1 MGVDHLVIRGLLAIC
16 VALGIGAFAPAAALA
31 NNEDLRAMLQSRY
44 TAMKVA
50 MSAHDGAAIEAILAP
65 DFQGIDI
72 SGQSETAKQ
81 MIAEVDALKPD
92 PNKASTTTLISVNLL
107 PNEAI
112 VIQRYDMKTI
122 RDAFDGSAHN
132 IELVTLSKDTW
143 VDNKGV
149 WLIKRTVTNELSLF
163 RDGKLIVHKVKP

>member
-1 MGVDHLVIRGLLAIC
+1 LGVDHLVTRGLLAIC
-16 VALGIGAFAPAAALA
+16 VALGIGALTPATALA
-31 NNEDLRAMLQSRY
+31 NNEDLRTMLQSQY
-44 TAMKVA
+44 AAMKAA
-50 MSAHDGAAIEAILAP
+50 MSARDNAAIEAILAP

-92 PNKASTTTLISVNLL
+92 PHKASTTTLISVNLL

-112 VIQRYDMKTI
+112 VMQRYDMKTI
-122 RDAFDGSAHN
+122 RDALDGSTHN
-132 IELVTLSKDTW
+132 IELVTLSEDTW
-143 VDNKGV
+143 IDKKGV
-149 WLIKRTVTNELSLF
+149 WLIKRTVTNELSIF